1 MSRELPALDKVM
13 PGGVEFCGLKGYD
26 HYPCLRKA
34 VSFAMA
40 REGALDGVREAGHEA
55 TLSAVA
61 TILACV
67 SQAPEADLDGLGIRW
82 KNVPRSKLT
91 TTPHECQRTR
101 CPFYPEECLLHGA
114 RRRAACADVV
124 VTNHSLLRLDV
135 QAGGRILPPIRHW
148 VVDEAHGLEAEARRQ
163 WAVEVSGEDARAGF
177 ERLGGSKTG
186 VIHSLMVHASGMEGS
201 TTVVGL
207 LTKLA
212 AASARA
218 QVACADLFESVH
230 ELVGVAGGPGG
241 YDSVNLW
248 LDESVRSTP
257 EWGAVSEAGVRSADL
272 FAEASKCAHEAVQV
286 LGESSAQMAADLSAA
301 TAFLDGI
308 AEAISLI
315 VAGEDDT
322 YVFSAQLSRQRRR
335 IAHEKLV
342 AEKIDIGAEVA
353 QKWLPETRSICLTSA
368 TMAVGE
374 DFSHFSHSVG
384 LDRLEPGSYR
394 TLRLDSS
401 YDFDGSMG
409 VALTP
414 DLPDP
419 NSSDYLTALEDLLF
433 DVHVAMDGSVL
444 TLFTNRREMEQV
456 YAGLAPRLSERGLDL
471 MMQERSSSARQIRE
485 RFLAEKSL
493 SLLALRSFW
502 EGFDAGGDTLRCVV
516 IPNLPFASP
525 RDPLVRERDRWEER
539 AWWRYSLPEAVLSVK
554 QAAGRLIRTATDT
567 GVLVIADS
575 RLFTKRYGRAFVN
588 SLPSRSCVKVP
599 SEEIAEHIRNWR
611 RLHELEAFVEGL
623 LNG

>member
-1 MSRELPALDKVM
+1 EL
-13 PGGVEFCGLKGYD
+13 
-26 HYPCLRKA
+26 
-34 VSFAMA
+34 
-40 REGALDGVREAGHEA
+40 
-55 TLSAVA
+55 
-61 TILACV
+61 I
-67 SQAPEADLDGLGIRW
+67 
-82 KNVPRSKLT
+82 T
-91 TTPHECQRTR
+91 TTSDRCERGR
-101 CPFYPEECLLHGA
+101 CPFFPSGCLVHGS
-114 RRRAACADVV
+114 RRRAAGADVV
-124 VTNHSLLRLDV
+124 ITNHSLLLRNVEAD
-135 QAGGRILPPIRHW
+135 GRILPPIRHW
-148 VVDEAHGLEAEARRQ
+148 VVDEAHSFEQEARRQ
-163 WAVEVSGEDARAGF
+163 WAVEASAERSRSCF
-177 ERLGGSKTG
+177 EALGGIRTG
-186 VIHSLMVHASGMEGS
+186 AIHALLAQAAGTEASTLLM
-201 TTVVGL
+201 GL
-207 LTKLA
+207 LTK
-212 AASARA
+212 AASSVSRA
-218 QVACADLFESVH
+218 SFACGDFFDALRGLAPF
-230 ELVGVAGGPGG
+230 AGSNSG
-241 YDSVNLW
+241 YDNLVIW
-248 LDESVRSTP
+248 IDEGVRSTP
-257 EWGAVSEAGVRSADL
+257 EW
-272 FAEASKCAHEAVQV
+272 
-286 LGESSAQMAADLSAA
+286 AALS
-301 TAFLDGI
+301 
-308 AEAISLI
+308 
-315 VAGEDDT
+315 VAGEHAKDLLDKAIGDLDDANAAIAESIPDPT
-322 YVFSAQLSRQRRR
+322 GDLQDATRSLKELLDAITITVSGTDTSYVYSAQLTRGNRGVGT
-335 IAHEKLV
+335 EKLV
-342 AEKIDIGAEVA
+342 AEKLDVGSELAER
-353 QKWLPETRSICLTSA
+353 WYPELASVVFTSA

-516 IPNLPFASP
+516 IPKLPFASP
-525 RDPLVRERDRWEER
+525 RDPLVRERDRREER

-611 RLHELEAFVEGL
+611 RLHER
-623 LNG
+623 